1 MSADEVR
8 LHRRARLQLVLAV
21 VAAALAVL
29 AIAGPMWIE
38 EFTSLEPDGGD
49 GSLELLLPIL
59 FAAAAVA
66 LGGLSRRTRRKLARP
81 S

>member
-1 MSADEVR
+1 MKDDDLR
-8 LHRRARLQLVLAV
+8 LQRRARLQLILAI
-21 VAAALAVL
+21 VAAVL
-29 AIAGPMWIE
+29 AGPAIAVPMWIE
-38 EFTSLEPDGGD
+38 EFTGLEPDGGD

-66 LGGLSRRTRRKLARP
+66 LGGLSWRTRRKLARA